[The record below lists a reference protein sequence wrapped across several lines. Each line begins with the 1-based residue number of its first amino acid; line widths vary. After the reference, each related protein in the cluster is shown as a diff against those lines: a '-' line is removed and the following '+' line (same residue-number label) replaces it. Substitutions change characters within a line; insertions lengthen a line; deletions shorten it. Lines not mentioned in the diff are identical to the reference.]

1 MPLKGHHTGVSMEI
15 KTPTKEERVASH
27 IKGIKMT
34 VMPAIMGFIA
44 GALSS
49 PYFLP
54 QADVSFSFLILALA
68 IYAQKY
74 TFPLIGIKSKDFAFK
89 DWFYLSFISFTFW
102 YVTWTIIINGPAIT
116 PLF

>member
-1 MPLKGHHTGVSMEI
+1 MEI
-15 KTPTKEERVASH
+15 KTPTREERVANH
-27 IKGIKMT
+27 IKSIKMS

-49 PYFLP
+49 PYILP
-54 QADVSFSFLILALA
+54 PEQANFSFLILALA

-74 TFPLIGIKSKDFAFK
+74 ISPLIGINSKEFGYK
-89 DWFYLSFISFTFW
+89 DWIYLGFLTFAYW